1 MVPNS
6 SRSSA
11 SRRGGAGYA
20 VFAEALRDLLDA
32 VSCSNPPEELWSHLE
47 ERLRDATAA
56 LQPWAAGEG
65 NQPAGNRMDLPG
77 RGNPMLPP
85 FVLTDDTTTGLRG
98 HVTFRPCHL
107 GAGGAAHGGAIT
119 LLFDEI
125 LGRLSN
131 PVGMPMA
138 RTAYLTVN
146 YRQIAP
152 IDVKLGLEAGVDKQ
166 DGRKRWITGRLLHG
180 TAVVADAEG
189 LFVHLR
195 PGQP

>member
-1 MVPNS
+1 M
-6 SRSSA
+6 SA
-11 SRRGGAGYA
+11 SRKGGAGYA
-20 VFAEALRDLLDA
+20 GFAEAFRDLQDV
-32 VSCSNPPEELWSHLE
+32 VSCCNPPEGLWSDLE
-47 ERLRDATAA
+47 ACIRGTTAA
-56 LQPWAAGEG
+56 LRPWAAPEG
-65 NQPAGNRMDLPG
+65 RQPAGNRMDLPG
-77 RGNPMLPP
+77 RGNPMLPA
-85 FVLTDDTTTGLRG
+85 FVLTDDTATVVRGL
-98 HVTFRPCHL
+98 VTFRQFHL

-131 PVGMPMA
+131 PVGLPMA

-152 IDVKLGLEAGVDKQ
+152 IGVELSLEAGVDRE

-180 TAVVADAEG
+180 AAVVADAEG